1 MGFISMRALER
12 RRLYVHDGMATSPG
26 YNAVFISEG
35 VHIFLFR
42 SHLKSNSIRNL
53 TDSYDAAC
61 PLRGALCG

>member
-1 MGFISMRALER
+1 
-12 RRLYVHDGMATSPG
+12 VHDGMATSPG
-26 YNAVFISEG
+26 YNAVFISES

-53 TDSYDAAC
+53 TDPYDAAC

>member
-1 MGFISMRALER
+1 M
-12 RRLYVHDGMATSPG
+12 HDGMATSPG
-26 YNAVFISEG
+26 YNGVFISEG

-61 PLRGALCG
+61 PLCDKQNRIAPNEPAT